1 MCACLPSAVVTQSH
15 SVQAHYV
22 GRVADRRTHVQRH
35 YTLLLRGPSGII
47 VCGEAPVNSTFG
59 LVPAL
64 EFPCLLYQYCT
75 WLGGYT

>member
-1 MCACLPSAVVTQSH
+1 MILSSRPYEQEEALE
-15 SVQAHYV
+15 QAPEL
-22 GRVADRRTHVQRH
+22 GMALEQASR
-35 YTLLLRGPSGII
+35 II

-64 EFPCLLYQYCT
+64 DFPCLLYQYCT